1 MAVGTSHELK
11 RAVAEAVS
19 QVNAHSGRA
28 CVHLRFN
35 SVELPELEFLA
46 NSGSLVGERFAF
58 TSGFDTYDGSIAELA
73 SIRTE
78 VIDR

>member
-11 RAVAEAVS
+11 RAVAEAIN